1 MLDVAVIGGGPV
13 GSRLAFKL
21 SLLGRRVVVLEKKS
35 SIVGKSACTG
45 IISQECAARFAVPS
59 HVIFRQL
66 NSAKI
71 FSPSGEYIRLY
82 RPDTQ
87 ACIVDRIHFDTVM
100 AEAAQSSGALYQLK
114 SKAEN
119 IRFHQDRAVIEIDSE
134 GQPRTLEAKIA
145 VLATGFNAALVKRLG
160 LGQPGYLVAG
170 AQIEVGVEGTDEVEV
185 YLDQKLAPD
194 FFAWLAPTANGRAL
208 AGLMTRQSPGFRL
221 REWLARLKS
230 AGKVISEVGPIHYG
244 GIPLKPLRRTFG
256 ERLIV
261 VGDAAGQVKPTTGGG
276 LYFGMLCA
284 DIAADVIQEAL
295 ENRDCSAKMLAR
307 YETEWRKKLGHELK
321 REYTARRM
329 YKELSNPQ
337 IDRLVSAIKNSGLVD
352 SLLLD
357 DSLSFD
363 WHGGLMLKALRAGVK
378 SQVKRIF
385 KL

>member
-21 SLLGRRVVVLEKKS
+21 SSLGRRVAVLEKNA
-35 SIVGKSACTG
+35 SIGGKRACTG
-45 IISQECAARFAVPS
+45 IISRECAARFAVPS

-100 AEAAQSSGALYQLK
+100 AETAQSSGALYQLK

-119 IRFHQDRAVIEIDSE
+119 IRFHQDRAVIEIDHE
-134 GQPRTLEAKIA
+134 GQPRSLEAKIV

-170 AQIEVGVEGTDEVEV
+170 AQIEVGMEGTDEVEV

-230 AGKVISEVGPIHYG
+230 AGKVISEAGPIYYG
-244 GIPLKPLRRTFG
+244 GIPLKPLPRTSG

-295 ENRDCSAKMLAR
+295 ENRDCSAKMLSK
-307 YETEWRKKLGHELK
+307 YETEWREKLGHELK
-321 REYTARRM
+321 IEYTARRM
-329 YKELSNPQ
+329 YKKLSNPQ
-337 IDRLVSAIKNSGLVD
+337 IDRLVSAIKNTGLVD

-363 WHGGLMLKALRAGVK
+363 WHGGLMLKALKAGVK
-378 SQVKRIF
+378 SQVKRVF
-385 KL
+385 NL